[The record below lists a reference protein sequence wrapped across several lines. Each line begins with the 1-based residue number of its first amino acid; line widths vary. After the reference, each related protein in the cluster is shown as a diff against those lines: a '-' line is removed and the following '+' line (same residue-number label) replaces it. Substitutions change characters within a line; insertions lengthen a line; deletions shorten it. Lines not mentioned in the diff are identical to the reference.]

1 MAHVQAK
8 SFILAFYFLP
18 QGCTLARVYSGV
30 YASVPI
36 LFLGVGFWFP
46 MTLVGPPGCMMLLLV
61 KP

>member
-18 QGCTLARVYSGV
+18 QGRTLARVYSGV

-36 LFLGVGFWFP
+36 LFLGVGF